1 MVRRLRLLPLPVSL
15 VVPFMAQMVVFV
27 SLVGYFSYQN
37 GQRSLDSAIIQLQ
50 QEMTDRVDGLLR
62 AALKDVQEMNYRN
75 ARILQ
80 RSDLSLDQ
88 GDRLTRYFWNQ
99 LSSTHSITFTG
110 IGLAN
115 GQSFG
120 AERSDR
126 GELLIRQTGP
136 AKTLCTYSADDQGQR
151 QQALQ
156 CTGGVDPRERS
167 WYRIALAAGE
177 PVWSPIYPHVRG
189 QTAYLGAVEPLLG
202 ADRQIQGVLLT
213 NLNLSKIGQILATI
227 QQGKPG
233 QVFVLERSGHLVAT
247 STGEQPFT
255 TPIDGGRIQRLP
267 ATQSRNALT
276 AAAATEVMDLA
287 RRDDLLHDRQVQLQ
301 IGPDDYALYVRP
313 FSDVRGLDWWL
324 VVVLPQSAYNGPIQ
338 QSLWMTIGLCGIA
351 ALLAGVTGWV
361 TARWVT
367 RPLVEVHQAAR
378 ELARGQWDRRVT
390 EGDRPDQVGELARAF
405 NFMANCIEGAFA
417 QLMAQNQDLR
427 RIDRLKDEFLAST
440 SHELQSPLSGTIAIL
455 ASLLQGT
462 GGPLTDAQ
470 ATNLELVLTSSQRL
484 QTLVNDLLDVAR
496 LRYGDLQLEP
506 EPIDLRS
513 AIQVAMTV
521 LGPLADRKGLGLAL
535 QISDPL
541 PPVMADPN
549 RLQQILLNLLDNAIK
564 FTASGQITIAAE
576 VQTDQ
581 DMIRVHLRD
590 TGVGLS
596 DHQLDRL
603 LRPIDSDLQP
613 TAVTDSPFPAIRDSR
628 LTGLGLTITKRLV
641 ELHGGRLSAE
651 SHRGQ
656 GTVFSFTLPIAWTVQ
671 RPTTPPIA
679 PATWLAAPTPQPPE
693 AIDPDCPPSR
703 VLIVDDDPL
712 VLQGL
717 ANWLALE
724 PGFQVSVAMSG
735 RSALEQLD
743 RNQPPDLILLDI
755 LMPDLTGYEVLA
767 QLRQTWSARELPILL
782 LSDRTS
788 PEDIVAGFAAG
799 ATDYLTKPITASEL
813 IARTRAHL
821 KIRQLE
827 LENQRVTA
835 NHERQIATFL
845 DALPIGVAVYQADGT
860 LMYVN
865 SLGRQ
870 LLQPSPGY
878 PHLVNVPLGQRLY
891 QANTNRPYPEADQPC
906 RLCLRG
912 EALVTEEAELD
923 RGSHRIPCE
932 IRSVPIADAN
942 GTLTYAVVTFQDI
955 TQRKKTAKILAN
967 YSRSLETEVAARTK
981 ALIHANQQLQIQIT
995 ERQRAEQ
1002 ALKVANQELLR
1013 LTQLDGLTQVA
1024 NRRGFD
1030 EHLAREWARLMRS
1043 GQPLSLLLLD
1053 VDCFKAYND
1062 CYGHPSGDECLIKIA
1077 QVISGLARRPGDLVA
1092 RYGGEEFALILPD
1105 TPLDGAVAVAAEVR
1119 SQVRV
1124 QTIPHARSI
1133 VAPIVTVSIGVACI
1147 IPDASASVSGLISA
1161 ADQALYSAKQSGRDR
1176 YCLRLLHP
1184 LAASPCP

>member
-1 MVRRLRLLPLPVSL
+1 MVRWLRLLPLPLSL
-15 VVPFMAQMVVFV
+15 VAPFVVQMVVIV
-27 SLVGYFSYQN
+27 SLVGYLSYRN
-37 GQRSLDSAIIQLQ
+37 GQRSLDSAMTQLQ
-50 QEMTDRVDGLLR
+50 NEMIDRVDSLLR
-62 AALKDVQEMNYRN
+62 VALTDVQDINHRN
-75 ARILQ
+75 ARVLQ
-80 RSDLSLDQ
+80 RGDLSLSQ
-88 GDRLTRYFWNQ
+88 GDRLSRYFWNQ
-99 LSSTHSITFTG
+99 LSSTNSITFTG

-115 GQSFG
+115 GQAFG
-120 AERSDR
+120 AERNDR

-136 AKTLCTYSADDQGQR
+136 ANTLCNYSTNQQGQP
-151 QQALQ
+151 QKALQ
-156 CTGGVDPRERS
+156 CTAGFDPRERS
-167 WYRIALAAGE
+167 WYRIAIAAGE
-177 PVWSPIYPHVRG
+177 AAWSPIYPQMRG
-189 QTAYLGAVEPLLG
+189 QTAYLGAVEPLWG

-233 QVFVLERSGHLVAT
+233 QVFILERNGQLVAT
-247 STGEQPFT
+247 STGEQPFI
-255 TPIDGGRIQRLP
+255 TPIEGGHIQRLP
-267 ATQSRNALT
+267 ATQSRDPLT
-276 AAAATEVMDLA
+276 AAAATEIRDLA
-287 RRDDLLHDRQVQLQ
+287 QRDDLLQDRQISLQ
-301 IGPDDYALYVRP
+301 INQDDYALSIRP

-324 VVVLPQSAYNGPIQ
+324 VVVVPKSAYNGPIQ
-338 QSLWMTIGLCGIA
+338 QSLWITIGLCGIS
-351 ALLAGVTGWV
+351 ALLAGVTGWL

-367 RPLVEVHQAAR
+367 QPLVEVHQAAR
-378 ELARGQWDRRVT
+378 ELARGQWARRVT
-390 EGDRPDQVGELARAF
+390 GDDRPDRVGELARAF
-405 NFMANCIEGAFA
+405 NFMANCVEGAFA
-417 QLMAQNQDLR
+417 QLMAQNQELR

-462 GGPLTDAQ
+462 GGPLTDTQ
-470 ATNLELVLTSSQRL
+470 AANLELVLTSSQRL

-496 LRYGDLQLEP
+496 LRYGDLCLEP
-506 EPIDLRS
+506 QPIDLRS

-521 LGPLADRKGLGLAL
+521 LRPLADRKGLDLAI
-535 QISDPL
+535 QIPDQL

-564 FTASGQITIAAE
+564 FTASGQITVAAE
-576 VQTDQ
+576 VQIEQ
-581 DMIRVHLRD
+581 DMIRVHMRD
-590 TGVGLS
+590 TGMGIP
-596 DHQLDRL
+596 DRQLDRL
-603 LRPIDSDLQP
+603 LRPSAPDGQPSDS
-613 TAVTDSPFPAIRDSR
+613 TFPSIRDSR
-628 LTGLGLTITKRLV
+628 ITGLGLTITKRLV
-641 ELHGGRLSAE
+641 ELHGGLLSAE
-651 SHRGQ
+651 SHVGQ
-656 GTVFSFTLPIAWTVQ
+656 GTVVSFTLPIAWTGQ
-671 RPTTPPIA
+671 QPAA
-679 PATWLAAPTPQPPE
+679 PALAPVTWSAPTPQPPE
-693 AIDPDCPPSR
+693 TSDPDRPPSR
-703 VLIVDDDPL
+703 ILIVDDDPL

-743 RNQPPDLILLDI
+743 PKRPPDLILLDI
-755 LMPDLTGYEVLA
+755 LMPDLTGYEVLT

-835 NHERQIATFL
+835 NHERQIVTFL

-870 LLQPSPGY
+870 LLQPAPDYS
-878 PHLVNVPLGQRLY
+878 HLANLPLSQRLY
-891 QANTNRPYPEADQPC
+891 QASTNLPYAEADLPC

-912 EALVTEEAELD
+912 ETVVTEDAELD

-932 IRSVPIADAN
+932 IRSVPIADDN
-942 GTLTYAVVTFQDI
+942 GTLAYAVVTFQDI

-967 YSRSLETEVAARTK
+967 YSRSLETEVAARTE

-1043 GQPLSLLLLD
+1043 GHPLSLLLLD

-1062 CYGHPSGDECLIKIA
+1062 FYGHPSGDECLIKIA

-1119 SQVRV
+1119 SQVRL
-1124 QTIPHARSI
+1124 QQIPHARSI
-1133 VAPIVTVSIGVACI
+1133 VAPIVTVSIGVACV
-1147 IPDASASVSGLISA
+1147 IPDPQLTIAKLVSV

-1176 YCLRLLHP
+1176 YCIRALHP
-1184 LAASPCP
+1184 STDEALV